1 MSPLRL
7 APLAGLLLV
16 LTSCGNEPGAPPQ
29 EESGASGEDS
39 SQESPEI
46 RGYEAEP
53 VPEGSGGDTVD
64 DVNGDGFPDL
74 LFLTDYDA
82 DHPEPDQMTPRNEFR
97 RLMVVYGSAEGLD
110 PATRT
115 VLPPQVVQNVSVS
128 GRGGPRRTGTA
139 DLDGDGFAD
148 VPVWT
153 GPGPDLIEGETDGPR
168 SAAVVWGGPTGPDPD
183 AEPTPL
189 PVASD
194 EEWGPSYLAP
204 VAGDFDGDGVAD
216 LAVAQE
222 SALGTDGS
230 LLRVLY
236 GPFDREGTPAGTARR
251 PLDGWLGGLVPE
263 PVPADGGP
271 TRLLVR
277 WGDDG
282 EQPRNT
288 LLMTGPGDP
297 AAWDEADLR
306 AGALAA
312 FADLDGD
319 GGTDLAIADDGS
331 RNNEPG
337 YETEA
342 PEVDHRVN
350 VYTDPATASPGEPV
364 SGDLPR
370 AEAESAGSSA
380 HGLAACDLDGDG
392 RSELAVG
399 MRGLGVDLVRVA
411 DGGIEVDADARLVR
425 RGPENGPLNTDPGT
439 TREAR
444 VFSCADFDADGSGEL
459 VLEYG
464 PGPEDTSPVRWWV
477 TDGTGDESSFDS
489 AAFTS

>member
-1 MSPLRL
+1 MSPRRL

-16 LTSCGNEPGAPPQ
+16 LTSCGNEPGSPP
-29 EESGASGEDS
+29 EDGSGASGGDG

-46 RGYEAEP
+46 REYEARA
-53 VPEGSGGDTVD
+53 VPEGSGGDTAD
-64 DVNGDGFPDL
+64 DVNGDGFADL

-82 DHPEPDQMTPRNEFR
+82 DHPDTDQMTARNEFR

-115 VLPPQVVQNVSVS
+115 VLPPQVVQGVSTS
-128 GRGGPRRTGTA
+128 GRGGPRRAGTA

-148 VPVWT
+148 VPVRT
-153 GPGPDLIEGETDGPR
+153 GPPTDLIGGESEHSGG
-168 SAAVVWGGPTGPDPD
+168 AAVVWGGPTGPDPD

-189 PVASD
+189 PVSAD
-194 EEWGPSYLAP
+194 EEWGPAHLPP
-204 VAGDFDGDGVAD
+204 VAGDFDGDGAAD

-236 GPFDREGTPAGTARR
+236 GPFDRDGAPARTARR
-251 PLDGWLGGLVPE
+251 PLDGWLGDLVPE
-263 PVPADGGP
+263 PVPEDGGP

-288 LLMTGPGDP
+288 LLVTGPGDP
-297 AAWDEADLR
+297 AAWGEADLR

-312 FADLDGD
+312 FGDLDGD

-350 VYTDPATASPGEPV
+350 VYADPTTASPGDPV
-364 SGDLPR
+364 SGDLPVDGG
-370 AEAESAGSSA
+370 SAGSSA

-392 RSELAVG
+392 RGELAVG
-399 MRGLGVDLVRVA
+399 MHGLGVDLVRVA

-425 RGPENGPLNTDPGT
+425 RGPEDGPLNTDPGT

-444 VFSCADFDADGSGEL
+444 VFSCADFDADGSDEL

-464 PGPEDTSPVRWWV
+464 PGPEDASPVRWWV
-477 TDGTGDESSFDS
+477 TDGAGDESSFDS